1 MVICA
6 FCGGTYERDEE
17 EHNESRQHQL
27 VLARRIVDT
36 DSAGSP
42 RVRAAKELLATMTEE
57 EAGRWR
63 LRRQLEGLGK
73 ERL

>member
-6 FCGGTYERDEE
+6 FCGGTYERDEK

-36 DSAGSP
+36 DSARSP
-42 RVRAAKELLATMTEE
+42 RVKAASDLLATMSDE
-57 EAGRWR
+57 EASRWR
-63 LRRQLEGLGK
+63 LRRPAGDP
-73 ERL
+73 

>member
-6 FCGGTYERDEE
+6 FCGGTYERDEK

-42 RVRAAKELLATMTEE
+42 RVKAAKELLATMTEE
-57 EAGRWR
+57 EASRWR
-63 LRRQLEGLGK
+63 LRQPIGGA
-73 ERL
+73 